1 MNFKIIF
8 CVYFLSLLIIGFNI
22 LNENHP
28 DLDKKSLKA
37 AENHSIKYKEIYN
50 EKFLEFR
57 NKGFGVKRA
66 KKYAKEYAKWDSLL
80 KH

>member
-8 CVYFLSLLIIGFNI
+8 GVYFLSLLIIGFNI
-22 LNENHP
+22 LNENHAAS
-28 DLDKKSLKA
+28 DKKSLKTT
-37 AENHSIKYKEIYN
+37 ENRFTKYKEIYN

-57 NKGFGVKRA
+57 NKGFGTKRA
-66 KKYAKEYAKWDSLL
+66 RQYAHECAKWDSLL

>member
-8 CVYFLSLLIIGFNI
+8 GVYFLSLLIISFGI
-22 LNENHP
+22 LNENNS
-28 DLDKKSLKA
+28 DLNKKSSKA
-37 AENHSIKYKEIYN
+37 IENRSIKYKEIYS

-66 KKYAKEYAKWDSLL
+66 KRYAKEYAKWDSLL

>member
-8 CVYFLSLLIIGFNI
+8 GVYFLSLLIIGFSI
-22 LNENHP
+22 LNENNS
-28 DLDKKSLKA
+28 DLNKKSSKPI
-37 AENHSIKYKEIYN
+37 ENRSIKYEEIYN

-66 KKYAKEYAKWDSLL
+66 KRYAREYAKWDSLL

>member
-8 CVYFLSLLIIGFNI
+8 CAYFVSLLIIGFNI
-22 LNENHP
+22 LNENHS

-37 AENHSIKYKEIYN
+37 AENRSTKYKEIYN
-50 EKFLEFR
+50 EKFIEFR
-57 NKGFGVKRA
+57 NKGFGAKRA
-66 KKYAKEYAKWDSLL
+66 RQYAHECAKWDSLL

>member
-8 CVYFLSLLIIGFNI
+8 CIYFLSLLIIGFGI
-22 LNENHP
+22 LNENNS
-28 DLDKKSLKA
+28 DLNKKSSKPI
-37 AENHSIKYKEIYN
+37 ENRSTKYEKIYS

-66 KKYAKEYAKWDSLL
+66 KRYAKEYAKWDSLL